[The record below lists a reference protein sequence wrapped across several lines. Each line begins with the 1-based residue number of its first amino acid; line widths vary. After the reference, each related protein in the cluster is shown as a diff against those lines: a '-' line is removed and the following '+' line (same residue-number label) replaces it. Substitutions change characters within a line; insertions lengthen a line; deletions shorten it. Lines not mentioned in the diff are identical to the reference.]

1 RREPADDRQVRV
13 DGAGLPG
20 PGHARARHQREGLEG
35 HPRRVRPPLRDRRAP
50 RRSQRLIERE
60 FEIKNKLG
68 LHARAAAKLVHV
80 AARFSSDIK
89 IRKGDEE
96 VDGKSILGILL
107 LAAGRGTI
115 ITIKANGDDEAE
127 AVEAIEKLI
136 DAKFDE
142 VE

>member
-1 RREPADDRQVRV
+1 V
-13 DGAGLPG
+13 
-20 PGHARARHQREGLEG
+20 
-35 HPRRVRPPLRDRRAP
+35 
-50 RRSQRLIERE
+50 IEHDV
-60 FEIKNKLG
+60 EIKNKLG
-68 LHARAAAKLVHV
+68 LHARAAAKLVHC
-80 AARFSSDIK
+80 AARFRSDIK

-115 ITIKANGDDEAE
+115 ITIKANGEDEAA